1 MYIIAN
7 SIVEKSIKKETHHLT
22 ITTNED
28 MHKNLSQIIE
38 IYLNIDVINTTHL
51 YHPLIQIHQ

>member
-1 MYIIAN
+1 MDIIAN
-7 SIVEKSIKKETHHLT
+7 SIVEKSIKKETHHST

-28 MHKNLSQIIE
+28 MHKNLSQLIE
-38 IYLNIDVINTTHL
+38 IYLNRVVINTTNF